1 MVRQQVISLYR
12 DVFRALRAMPDDA
25 QKKEVKA
32 WAKEEFRRNRH
43 HTDEVTI
50 AWVVGNVRV
59 PFLLS
64 LLKILPYEQSL
75 PANVVHAESSKKIQG
90 LLL

>member
-32 WAKEEFRRNRH
+32 WAKEEFRRNQH

-50 AWVVGNVRV
+50 AQVVGSVDL
-59 PFLLS
+59 PFCCPCWRYTTLLA
-64 LLKILPYEQSL
+64 KPT
-75 PANVVHAESSKKIQG
+75 SKCSAC
-90 LLL
+90 

>member
-32 WAKEEFRRNRH
+32 WAKEEFRRNQH

-50 AWVVGNVRV
+50 AQDVGNVDL
-59 PFLLS
+59 PFFF
-64 LLKILPYEQSL
+64 IVANTTL
-75 PANVVHAESSKKIQG
+75 PAKPTCKCSAC
-90 LLL
+90 